1 MVQTGNDILK
11 EMAKKEEIIEDIR
24 AQFPNV
30 DFPSPVFEPIYYGRR
45 DKELIPNRQLIMDAT
60 SGIQWDIVSDQYSL
74 LTHEELLYNMLQMVP
89 EEFGKPKINV
99 DMWNKKARIKI
110 RASFPELDN
119 YKVAGSAIRP
129 EIRMFSSYDRS
140 TFFGGSWGARELVC
154 SNGLV
159 AYRDKG
165 MLNLKHVHGNA
176 DRIDN
181 IKAMLSEQ
189 LVDFSEQVGI
199 WESWS
204 QKQLDALGINT
215 IVEELPYS
223 EGEQKQLMDI
233 PLLNHGN
240 VSINTMLQQE
250 KPVTLWNVNS
260 AATQLV
266 HDIKSEQRR
275 ATLEESIVEVIHK
288 YSK

>member
-11 EMAKKEEIIEDIR
+11 EMAKKEEIIADIR

-45 DKELIPNRQLIMDAT
+45 NKELIPNRQLIMDAT

-89 EEFGKPKINV
+89 EEFGKPEINV

-250 KPVTLWNVNS
+250 KPVTMWNVNS